1 MANEDEFLHYL
12 KKAAAD
18 LRDARQ
24 QIQELEAR
32 DREPIAIVSMA
43 CRLPGGVTSPEELWE
58 LLSSGGD
65 GISGFPTDRGW
76 DLEHLYHPDPDHPGT
91 SYVREGGF
99 LHDAGDFDAAL
110 FGISPRE
117 ALAMD
122 PQQRLLLETTWEV
135 LERAGI
141 DPTSLRGSRTGVFTG
156 LMANSYT
163 TRVRRIP
170 GELESYAGNGEAASV
185 AA

>member
-43 CRLPGGVTSPEELWE
+43 CRLPGGVDSPESLWD
-58 LLSSGGD
+58 LVAAGRD
-65 GISGFPTDRGW
+65 GVSAFPIDRGW
-76 DLEHLYHPDPDHPGT
+76 DLEGIYDPDPDHPGT
-91 SYVREGGF
+91 TYAREGGF
-99 LHDAGDFDAAL
+99 LDDAAGFDPAF

-122 PQQRLLLETTWEV
+122 PQQRLLL
-135 LERAGI
+135 
-141 DPTSLRGSRTGVFTG
+141 
-156 LMANSYT
+156 
-163 TRVRRIP
+163 
-170 GELESYAGNGEAASV
+170 
-185 AA
+185 